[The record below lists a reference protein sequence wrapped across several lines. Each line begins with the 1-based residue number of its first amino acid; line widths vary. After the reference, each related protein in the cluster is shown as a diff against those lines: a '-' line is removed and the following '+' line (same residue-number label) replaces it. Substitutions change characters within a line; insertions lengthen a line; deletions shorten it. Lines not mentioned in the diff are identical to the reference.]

1 MKTLQ
6 EIINKFGSDKN
17 LSGYTPTYTE
27 LFEPIRDNQMNLLEI
42 GIGTI
47 IRGAQS
53 SMANTQIQNYK
64 PGASLRVW
72 KEYFSHALIYGG
84 DIQED
89 TQFTEDRIQ
98 TFLFDSTNKE
108 ECDGTLNDIQFD
120 VIIDDGWHKW
130 EAQLSTIT
138 NLFSKVK
145 VGGYYIIEDIEQGGG
160 SVLFNN
166 NFEVIKKIVG
176 QNTITPNSIQNL
188 IVIHKTQ

>member
-108 ECDGTLNDIQFD
+108 ECDGALNDMQFD

>member
-53 SMANTQIQNYK
+53 SMASTQIQNYK
-64 PGASLRVW
+64 PGASLRAW

-108 ECDGTLNDIQFD
+108 ECDSTLNNMKFDI
-120 VIIDDGWHKW
+120 IIDDGWHKW

-138 NLFSKVK
+138 NLFSRVK

-166 NFEVIKKIVG
+166 DFEVIKKVVG
-176 QNTITPNSIQNL
+176 KNTITPNSVKNL

>member
-27 LFEPIRDNQMNLLEI
+27 LFESIWDKNLNLLEI
-42 GIGTI
+42 GIGTVI
-47 IRGAQS
+47 PGAQS
-53 SMANTQIQNYK
+53 SMSNTQIQNYK

-72 KEYFSHALIYGG
+72 KEYFSYSFIYGG
-84 DIQED
+84 DIQKD

-108 ECDGTLNDIQFD
+108 ECDDFLKDMQFD
-120 VIIDDGWHKW
+120 IIIDDGWHKW
-130 EAQLSTIT
+130 EAQKDTIT
-138 NLFSKVK
+138 NLFSRVK

-160 SVLFNN
+160 SALFNDE
-166 NFEVIKKIVG
+166 FENLKKIVE
-176 QNTITPNSIQNL
+176 NNDIKSNSAKNL